1 MIFDEI
7 DLHRAF
13 DKDEFYPYFQPLIEL
28 RTGQLAGFELLA
40 RWKHPRLGII
50 LPDDFIPAVEKSG
63 FINELTRQILE
74 KAFIVGPMLPS
85 AVILAVNL
93 SPLQLLDLT
102 LPAKIEAIAAKGSFS
117 LDRLTIEITESA
129 LLIDLPR
136 AQSVARE
143 LKALHCRLALD
154 DFGTGYSS
162 LKHLQALPLDELKV
176 DKSFVSSMTQSRE
189 SRKIVAAVVGLGR
202 SLKLIT
208 VAEGIETQEQANMLL
223 WLGCD
228 YGQGFLYS
236 TPVPAEYLP
245 DLVSRK
251 PLPYASCLSEPL
263 DAGSI
268 TSLEALPG
276 QRFAQLQAIYDSVP
290 VGLCLL
296 DRNLRY
302 VSLNRRLAQMNGA
315 PLAAHL
321 GRPINELV
329 PDLYPQFESFIHRAL
344 QGESTLNFEVQRP
357 NFEAGGGDRTLM
369 LSYQP
374 VRDEAG
380 EVMGVSIVVNDIS
393 DRKRVEQALRES
405 EEHYQ
410 SMVESNPQI
419 PWIMDAKGRAV
430 EVSPRWERLTGM
442 AREQILGH
450 GWMDALHPDDVEL
463 VKQVMNNAIASGQA
477 TDVQYRVH
485 RPDGE
490 WRWMRSRGY
499 PRFDP
504 SGKIIFWYG
513 GLEDIQEQKMTEEAL
528 QKSQTELQA
537 ISDAIPIGII
547 IADAPEGNIATVNL
561 ETKRIFRDAI
571 LPGQVIA
578 DYGKWRALHTDGQPL
593 KAEEYPLAQAILHG
607 KTIGTLEVLCAQEDG
622 TEASVTLSARPINAL
637 DGRRIGGVMFVQD
650 HDSETLVKPHIR
662 KPAKEL

>member
-1 MIFDEI
+1 
-7 DLHRAF
+7 
-13 DKDEFYPYFQPLIEL
+13 
-28 RTGQLAGFELLA
+28 
-40 RWKHPRLGII
+40 
-50 LPDDFIPAVEKSG
+50 
-63 FINELTRQILE
+63 
-74 KAFIVGPMLPS
+74 
-85 AVILAVNL
+85 
-93 SPLQLLDLT
+93 
-102 LPAKIEAIAAKGSFS
+102 
-117 LDRLTIEITESA
+117 
-129 LLIDLPR
+129 
-136 AQSVARE
+136 
-143 LKALHCRLALD
+143 
-154 DFGTGYSS
+154 
-162 LKHLQALPLDELKV
+162 
-176 DKSFVSSMTQSRE
+176 
-189 SRKIVAAVVGLGR
+189 
-202 SLKLIT
+202 
-208 VAEGIETQEQANMLL
+208 
-223 WLGCD
+223 
-228 YGQGFLYS
+228 
-236 TPVPAEYLP
+236 
-245 DLVSRK
+245 
-251 PLPYASCLSEPL
+251 
-263 DAGSI
+263 
-268 TSLEALPG
+268 
-276 QRFAQLQAIYDSVP
+276 
-290 VGLCLL
+290 
-296 DRNLRY
+296 
-302 VSLNRRLAQMNGA
+302 MNGA